1 METDT
6 LFELG
11 VNLSKGLCDE
21 DKDIARVLAHT
32 KDPPEFDD
40 QTFEAK
46 LDSPRLTLQL
56 DRVREYMLSIF
67 PNWKSL
73 PEIKKQLEKL
83 YENTHFPEQSISA
96 RLRDLRKKKFG
107 GYVVDKKRRMTE
119 ELRNDGTWEYL
130 VYRS

>member
-1 METDT
+1 MKSLLDPP
-6 LFELG
+6 
-11 VNLSKGLCDE
+11 
-21 DKDIARVLAHT
+21 LAHT
-32 KDPPEFDD
+32 NDPPEFDG